1 MVLIKKLLFFN
12 LLLVFLSTLC
22 AAETIFVPEKT
33 LLFKGKKAKDMSDS
47 WEIKA
52 LVPQGFTGEVIKKE
66 TVVLRRDKGTG
77 IFADAY
83 YLKLPGTESLCCFP
97 EVRFRKGAD
106 GAIIPHVDKID
117 SLMFLGIFFF
127 VAGLAAAAGF
137 FHMKSEKKYYLLPA
151 VLLFIFWGAASWYIG
166 FMSNGLIIPSDELSY
181 YDVAKKLLAWDF
193 TSMQFRYLLGF
204 PIIISPFLLLFQV
217 QDGLEFI
224 RVFMN
229 FQTYIL
235 IPGLFLVLY
244 WFFHKKIGVSRIQSF
259 SILLVWMILMFFYM
273 PTYGSK
279 TPSIFLASKTYVSN
293 ASFSWIESIFY
304 FSFFHFTWLGR
315 NAMSDYAA
323 IFLLVILL
331 YGAMQKSRSL
341 IRFFVLSMGFGF
353 LCLVRLNYI
362 LFAPLL
368 ALVFY
373 DSFSE
378 LWKNKRNYLYAVF
391 CGIAGF
397 LAVWIWQLILNKIQ
411 FGSLFIG
418 PYSLHKY
425 GPDRGFAWDVI
436 PYGFQ
441 FLCQTNYVYLILGLS
456 SFFFLPDR
464 RFRALLTLWIF
475 PMFLFFVGYPG
486 VFQHSFRFIMP
497 LIPPLIAAMVLNPV
511 WQAAWTVRI
520 KAALVVF
527 SSCLLCKSNIFFS
540 YFQPWNL
547 GKYGLSNIGF
557 IVIQGLVCL
566 FCCAVIISMRK
577 ELRTD
582 YANTVSHFRF
592 LILYT
597 AVFFTGTVCVYIAAL
612 LILAAFVFGMRDVF
626 AEIRQIWE
634 KTSFSPL
641 CADERKT

>member
-1 MVLIKKLLFFN
+1 MISIKKLLFFN

-33 LLFKGKKAKDMSDS
+33 LLFKGKKGADILSDS

-52 LVPQGFTGEVIKKE
+52 LVQQGFTGEVIKKE
-66 TVVLRRDKGTG
+66 KVLLKLDKGTG

-83 YLKLPGTESLCCFP
+83 HLKIPGTEGLCCFP

-106 GAIIPHVDKID
+106 GISPRVDKID

-127 VAGLAAAAGF
+127 VVGLAAMTGF
-137 FHMKSEKKYYLLPA
+137 FHLKSEKKYYLLPA
-151 VLLFIFWGAASWYIG
+151 ALLFFFWGYASWYIG
-166 FMSNGLIIPSDELSY
+166 FMSNSIIIPSDELFY

-193 TSMQFRYLLGF
+193 TSMQYRYPIGF
-204 PIIISPFLLLFQV
+204 PIFISPIILLFQV
-217 QDGLEFI
+217 QDNLEFI

-244 WFFHKKIGVSRIQSF
+244 RFFHKKIGVSRIQSF
-259 SILLVWMILMFFYM
+259 SILLLWLILMAFYM
-273 PTYGSK
+273 PTFGS
-279 TPSIFLASKTYVSN
+279 TDPSVFLAPKTYVNN
-293 ASFSWIESIFY
+293 ANFSWIENLFY
-304 FSFFHFTWLGR
+304 FSFFHFSWLGR

-323 IFLLVILL
+323 LFLLVILR
-331 YGAMQKSRSL
+331 YGSMQKSRSL
-341 IRFFVLSMGFGF
+341 IRFFLLSMGFGF
-353 LCLVRLNYI
+353 LCLVRINYI
-362 LFAPLL
+362 FFAPLL
-368 ALVFY
+368 AFVFY

-378 LWKNKRNYLYAVF
+378 LWNDKRNYLYTVL
-391 CGIAGF
+391 CGTAGF
-397 LAVWIWQLILNKIQ
+397 LAVLIWQLILNRIQ
-411 FGSLFIG
+411 FGSPFIG

-425 GPDRGFAWDVI
+425 GPDRGFGLDII
-436 PYGFQ
+436 PYGFR

-475 PMFLFFVGYPG
+475 PVFFFFVGFPG
-486 VFQHSFRFIMP
+486 VFQHPFRFIMA
-497 LIPPLIAAMVLNPV
+497 LIPLLVAAMVLNPV

-527 SSCLLCKSNIFFS
+527 SSCLLCKSNIFFTH
-540 YFQPWNL
+540 FQPWNL
-547 GKYGLSNIGF
+547 GKYGLSNIDF
-557 IVIQGLVCL
+557 LVIQGLVCL

-582 YANTVSHFRF
+582 YANNISHFRF
-592 LILYT
+592 LILFT
-597 AVFFTGTVCVYIAAL
+597 AVFFSGSVYVYIAAL
-612 LILAAFVFGMRDVF
+612 LVLAAFVFGMRDVF
-626 AEIRQIWE
+626 AEIRQIWK
-634 KTSFSPL
+634 KTSSPTPV
-641 CADERKT
+641 CQ